1 MAASAG
7 ATDWMPASSLWSFSA
22 FSFSKAA
29 IYLSIPA
36 QFGLTALMSRM
47 AMGVAQPARIPTPK
61 SSSVPAGIIPLHV
74 IARLDR
80 AIQ

>member
-1 MAASAG
+1 
-7 ATDWMPASSLWSFSA
+7 
-22 FSFSKAA
+22 
-29 IYLSIPA
+29 
-36 QFGLTALMSRM
+36 LMSRM